1 MRGTNSVSRLIECML
16 VTPFDR
22 YLEQVKKNKINLSL
36 KKLDLEHYG
45 EKSTADAKML
55 VNAEDAASREQ
66 LQELVRKESRASGG
80 ASAKRNP
87 NSTPLTKNQKKKA
100 RAAAPK
106 SYASAKDSN
115 SGTNVSRR
123 RGGTQKTKKNS
134 TCSGTGSRK

>member
-66 LQELVRKESRASGG
+66 LQELVRKESRAENNKLKNELERLNKHMKYLTNAKNGERGHEPSGG

-87 NSTPLTKNQKKKA
+87 NSTPLTKNQKKK
-100 RAAAPK
+100 
-106 SYASAKDSN
+106 
-115 SGTNVSRR
+115 GTRR
-123 RGGTQKTKKNS
+123 RPKIL
-134 TCSGTGSRK
+134 RIR